1 MPLTVFDGVKYGQPH
16 FKLYLTVNLKV
27 GIIVSHKRRYIM
39 SLEAYKKA
47 IIDAAEKFSAVQNKF
62 AKVGA
67 CDSEVSHEKYQVMVD
82 AIKGREWKPRTV
94 NGWQLYSSIPAK
106 ETRPAVAQL
115 NTAGKRLHK
124 AVASAPLSAREWLNF
139 YYGIDYD

>member
-1 MPLTVFDGVKYGQPH
+1 MV
-16 FKLYLTVNLKV
+16 LKAHWK
-27 GIIVSHKRRYIM
+27 I
-39 SLEAYKKA
+39 
-47 IIDAAEKFSAVQNKF
+47 IIDAVDKFSAVQNKF

-94 NGWQLYSSIPAK
+94 DSWQLYSSYPAK

-124 AVASAPLSAREWLNF
+124 VVANAPLSSIEWLKS
-139 YYGIDYD
+139 YYGIDYN